1 MSSSPLEVARDA
13 VILGDASWED
23 MLEILRAWMLD
34 RLGRNL
40 PVSWVLS
47 DKTPAPPTSSWKSTH
62 RIGWAAASTFED
74 DNGGRRTNWHEYAR
88 GVVRLGEA
96 AGDLLRASLGTG
108 IQLETLE
115 DNIRRA
121 VAFVDPTDGGR
132 LSSRFYGP
140 LEVAAAM
147 AAMRDEAA
155 AAMAAARNDH
165 PSFPNFDYGAEVR
178 RTAEAIRTMGLVA
191 EPEPTPVSAVLNP
204 GTPVLLLNQA
214 RARDNGVWMTG
225 ADGLQRLR
233 PAPSNE
239 AIVVRRPPPR
249 TTAEKLEHE
258 RARTKGRA
266 SRKARRKGRAR

>member
-1 MSSSPLEVARDA
+1 MSSSPLEVAQDA

-23 MLEILRAWMLD
+23 LVEILRAWMLD

-47 DKTPAPPTSSWKSTH
+47 EAPAPTPTLSWKSTH
-62 RIGWAAASTFED
+62 RIGWATASTFED
-74 DNGGRRTNWHEYAR
+74 DNGVRRTDWHEYAR
-88 GVVRLGEA
+88 GVG
-96 AGDLLRASLGTG
+96 LGTA
-108 IQLETLE
+108 IQLETLV

-132 LSSRFYGP
+132 LSSRFYGA

-155 AAMAAARNDH
+155 AAMTAARNDH
-165 PSFPNFDYGAEVR
+165 PSVDYGAVVR

-204 GTPVLLLNQA
+204 GDPVLLLNQA

-225 ADGLQRLR
+225 TDGLQRLR
-233 PAPSNE
+233 SNE
-239 AIVVRRPPPR
+239 RVVVRRPPPR

>member
-23 MLEILRAWMLD
+23 LLEILRAWMLD

-47 DKTPAPPTSSWKSTH
+47 DKTPAPPTSSWKSAH
-62 RIGWAAASTFED
+62 RIGWAAASTFD
-74 DNGGRRTNWHEYAR
+74 DSTDWHEYA
-88 GVVRLGEA
+88 LGA
-96 AGDLLRASLGTG
+96 AGDPLRLGTA

-132 LSSRFYGP
+132 LSSRFYGA

-155 AAMAAARNDH
+155 AAMTAARNDH
-165 PSFPNFDYGAEVR
+165 PSVDYGAVVR

-204 GTPVLLLNQA
+204 GDPVLLLNQA

-225 ADGLQRLR
+225 TDGLQRLR
-233 PAPSNE
+233 SNE
-239 AIVVRRPPPR
+239 RVVVRRPPPR
-249 TTAEKLEHE
+249 TTAEKLEHD